1 MWSRRRARPPAP
13 AAAAP
18 AAAIRPATVLPATA
32 AITLGAYGLLGYVLS
47 RHPPAEVAP
56 VVRQVLA
63 VLPMLIAAV
72 NAAALAC
79 LLAGWKAVRAGRI
92 AAHRRYM
99 LAAVGLIS
107 AFLVLYV
114 TRVALG
120 GVKAFPGPPEV
131 RRYVYL
137 PALAVHVALSIL
149 TVPPVVFNVLTGLT
163 RPVAEIP
170 ATTHPRVGR
179 IAVTLWSISL
189 ALGIFVYLMLNVF
202 Y

>member
-1 MWSRRRARPPAP
+1 MATHS
-13 AAAAP
+13 
-18 AAAIRPATVLPATA
+18 ATVVLATA
-32 AITLGAYGLLGYVLS
+32 AITLAAYGLLGYVLL
-47 RHPPAEVAP
+47 RRPPAEVAP
-56 VVRQVLA
+56 AVRQMLA
-63 VLPMLIAAV
+63 ALPTLIAVV

-79 LLAGWKAVRAGRI
+79 LLAGWKAVRTGRI
-92 AAHRRYM
+92 PAHRRYM

-120 GVKAFPGPPEV
+120 GIKAFPGPPEV

-137 PALAVHVALSIL
+137 PALAVHVALSIV

-163 RPVAEIP
+163 RPAVEVP
-170 ATTHPRVGR
+170 ATAHPRVGR
-179 IAVTLWSISL
+179 IAVSLWSISL
-189 ALGIFVYLMLNVF
+189 ALGILVYLMLNVF